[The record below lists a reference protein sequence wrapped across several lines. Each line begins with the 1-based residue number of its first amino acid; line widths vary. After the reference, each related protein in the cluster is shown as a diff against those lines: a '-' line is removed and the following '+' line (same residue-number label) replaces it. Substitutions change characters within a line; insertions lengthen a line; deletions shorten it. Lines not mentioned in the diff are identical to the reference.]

1 MSPTTHKKAL
11 VFFSAGVGDAILLV
25 PLVNRL
31 KQEGYHV
38 TGLFTS
44 PFHCESIFE
53 NTRLLD
59 AINIKKG
66 KLALVLF
73 SLLHFRN
80 YDKVFLNHFAF
91 SRSHISLAALFG
103 KSIYTNYATFTSSQ
117 SSKAIHFIEP
127 KANTHDALQNV
138 LLHDPAATLSDLNF
152 DLKYQPRNTNP
163 FRLKASY
170 LVLQISAANN
180 KAPYKNW
187 PMEKWIELFN
197 FLNAKLPGTQLVIL
211 GDNSE
216 VALSKTIDS
225 LNDNNILSLIGKT
238 QLSDVMEIIFYS
250 KFYIGLD
257 SGLMHIA
264 VALNKP
270 SFTLWGASDPQLYG
284 YAWLGDKHRVV
295 CLNLSCAPC
304 SAWIGRNTSRVSDPL
319 QCPDFK
325 CLRDLSVEMVT
336 KELDDFMKLKNLY

>member
-1 MSPTTHKKAL
+1 M
-11 VFFSAGVGDAILLV
+11 FFSAGVGDAILLV

-53 NTRLLD
+53 NTHLLD
-59 AINIKKG
+59 VIEIKKG
-66 KLALVLF
+66 KLPLILF
-73 SLLHFRN
+73 SVLHLRS

-103 KSIYTNYATFTSSQ
+103 KNIYTNYTTFTSSQ
-117 SSKAIHFIEP
+117 SSRAIHFTEP

-138 LLHDPAATLSDLNF
+138 LLHDTAATLSGLNF
-152 DLKYQPRNTNP
+152 DLRYEAQNTNP
-163 FRLKASY
+163 FRLKANY
-170 LVLQISAANN
+170 IVLQISAANN

-187 PMEKWIELFN
+187 PVEKWLELFN
-197 FLNAKLPGTQLVIL
+197 FLGTKLPGIQLVIL

-216 VALSKTIDS
+216 VALNKTIDS
-225 LNDNNILSLIGKT
+225 LNNNNILSLIGKT
-238 QLSDVMEIIFYS
+238 QLSDVMEIIFHS
-250 KFYIGLD
+250 RFYIGLD

-264 VALNKP
+264 AALNKP
-270 SFTLWGASDPQLYG
+270 SFTLWGASDPELYG
-284 YAWLGDKHRVV
+284 YAWLGDKHRTVS
-295 CLNLSCAPC
+295 LNLSCAPC
-304 SAWIGRNTSRVSDPL
+304 SAWIGRNTNRVNDPL

-325 CLRDLSVEMVT
+325 CMRDLSVEIVT
-336 KELDDFMKLKNLY
+336 KELDGFMKLNNLY